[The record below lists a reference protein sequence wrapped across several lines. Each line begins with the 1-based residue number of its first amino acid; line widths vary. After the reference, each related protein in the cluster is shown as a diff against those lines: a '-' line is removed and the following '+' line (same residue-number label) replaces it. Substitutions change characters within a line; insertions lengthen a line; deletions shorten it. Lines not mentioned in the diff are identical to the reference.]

1 MGAVRHRLGEVLTG
15 VGTAIAAVGMWLSG
29 QWPLWKPERAESKKK
44 ETPKDSAFHW
54 N

>member
-1 MGAVRHRLGEVLTG
+1 MRYRLGEVLTG

-29 QWPLWKPERAESKKK
+29 QWPEWKIERAESKKRETAK
-44 ETPKDSAFHW
+44 ERAYNW